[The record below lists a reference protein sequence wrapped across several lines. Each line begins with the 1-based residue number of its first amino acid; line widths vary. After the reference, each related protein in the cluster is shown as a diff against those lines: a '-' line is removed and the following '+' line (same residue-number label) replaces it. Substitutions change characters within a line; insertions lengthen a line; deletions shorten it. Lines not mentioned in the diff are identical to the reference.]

1 VADGNGGVLVEEQHG
16 GGLADDVAAAND
28 DGVLASDGDV
38 AALED
43 LDDTCRRARGKSG
56 AASLQ
61 AAGVDGM
68 KAVNI
73 LCWVDRIQ
81 QGLGVNLGGEWKL
94 DEDTVDI
101 VTGVE
106 SGNEVKHF
114 PGGDGVWR
122 REEIAENAEF
132 GAGLYLAADV
142 NFRGGDIADQHR
154 CQTGTDAL
162 SGERADLLSDFL
174 FDGGGNSC
182 AVEYD

>member
-1 VADGNGGVLVEEQHG
+1 
-16 GGLADDVAAAND
+16 
-28 DGVLASDGDV
+28 
-38 AALED
+38 
-43 LDDTCRRARGKSG
+43 
-56 AASLQ
+56 
-61 AAGVDGM
+61 M